1 MAGRIPQS
9 FIDDLIARAD
19 IIDVVGARVPLKK
32 RGKEYIACCPFHNE
46 KTPSFTVNQSKQ
58 FYHCFGCGAHGTALG
73 FVMEFDRLEF
83 VDAVESLAATYHL
96 EVPREQG
103 ETKPDDRGPLYELLN
118 QAADAYRA
126 ELKNSPR
133 AVQYLKGRG
142 LSGDVAKTFSLGY
155 APDSWDFLSQTL
167 ISSPHPHPPSS
178 RDDGSPSPGTG
189 EGKSV
194 SLRDLQISLLRAG
207 MLIEKA
213 AGKYYDRFR
222 DRIMFPIRDRRGRI
236 IGFGGRILDKGEP
249 KYLNSPETPLFHK
262 GQELYGLYEAQQASH
277 KLTRIMV
284 VEGYMD
290 VVALAQHGIT
300 YAVATLGT
308 ATSSEQIS
316 RIFRVV
322 PEVIFCFDGDRAGRA
337 AAWKALENALP
348 VLSDGVQ
355 ARFLFLPDTEDPD
368 SLVRKEGREAF
379 EQRLLTAQPLS
390 DFLLDHLASQTDM
403 SSMDGRARLAEL
415 ARPLIGKL
423 GEGVFRELLS
433 AQLAQRVG
441 LSLPAMQQHLPAAP
455 PPQQQLHPERAQ
467 RPVKQQQPSRHQ
479 VQVTPLRLAIAL
491 LLQHPQLARQQAL
504 PAQLAQSAIPGIELL
519 FSLHQVILQTENVSS
534 SALIERW
541 RDSPEQDAL
550 QKLLGWDI
558 PDSADKAQRDRL
570 FSDALNKLALHHT
583 QSRFEQLLEKSHLSG
598 LSAEEKAE
606 LRRLSSLNNTQ
617 K

>member
-32 RGKEYIACCPFHNE
+32 RGKEYIACCPFHSE

-58 FYHCFGCGAHGTALG
+58 FYHCFGCGAHGTALS
-73 FVMEFDRLEF
+73 FVMEYDRLEF
-83 VDAVESLAATYHL
+83 VDAVDSLAATYQL

-103 ETKPDDRGPLYELLN
+103 EAKADDRGPLYDLLT
-118 QAADAYRA
+118 QTADAYRV

-133 AVQYLKGRG
+133 AVEYLKGRG

-155 APDSWDFLSQTL
+155 APDSWDFLQTAL
-167 ISSPHPHPPSS
+167 GAQHNSN
-178 RDDGSPSPGTG
+178 
-189 EGKSV
+189 
-194 SLRDLQISLLRAG
+194 LFRAG
-207 MLIEKA
+207 MLIEKSA
-213 AGKYYDRFR
+213 AKYYDRFR

-262 GQELYGLYEAQQASH
+262 GQELYGLYEAQQATH

-316 RIFRVV
+316 RLFRVV
-322 PEVIFCFDGDRAGRA
+322 PEIVFCFDGDRAGRA
-337 AAWKALENALP
+337 AAWKALENTLP

-368 SLVRKEGREAF
+368 SLVRKEGRETF
-379 EQRLLTAQPLS
+379 ESRLLRAQPLS

-403 SSMDGRARLAEL
+403 SSTDGRARLAEL

-455 PPQQQLHPERAQ
+455 PPQQQLHPD
-467 RPVKQQQPSRHQ
+467 RPSRPLKNPQPSRHQ

-491 LLQHPQLARQQAL
+491 LLQHPELATQHVL
-504 PAQLAQSAIPGIELL
+504 PAELKTSAITGIELL
-519 FSLHQVILQTENVSS
+519 FNLHAVILQTQNLSS

-541 RDSPEQDAL
+541 RETPELDAL
-550 QKLLGWDI
+550 QKLLAWEI
-558 PDSADKAQRDRL
+558 PDSGDKSQRQRL
-570 FSDALNKLALHHT
+570 FSDAIHKLQQHQIH
-583 QSRFEQLLEKSHLSG
+583 SRFEQLLEKSHLNG
-598 LSAEEKAE
+598 LSADEKAE
-606 LRRLSSLNNTQ
+606 LRRLSTRDNP
-617 K
+617 